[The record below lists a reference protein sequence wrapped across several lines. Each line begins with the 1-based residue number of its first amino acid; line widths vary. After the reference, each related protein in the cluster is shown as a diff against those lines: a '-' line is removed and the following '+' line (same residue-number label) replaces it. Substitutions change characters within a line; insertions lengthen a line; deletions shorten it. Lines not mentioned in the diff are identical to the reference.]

1 MIPRRA
7 LSLWETMQTLQKTHI
22 LLYEKI
28 QKSRVSLVKPGMR
41 GANKRGFLK
50 KKSLGQ
56 HCTVLLPLL
65 FRFRDSYSTRSSTR
79 AELLVAST
87 SRDPY

>member
-41 GANKRGFLK
+41 GANKRGFK

-65 FRFRDSYSTRSSTR
+65 FRFRDSYSTSTRSR
-79 AELLVAST
+79 AELLVAS
-87 SRDPY
+87 RDPY

>member
-28 QKSRVSLVKPGMR
+28 RKSRVSLVKPGMR
-41 GANKRGFLK
+41 GANKRGLFK
-50 KKSLGQ
+50 KKPRAALYSR
-56 HCTVLLPLL
+56 TVLLPLL
-65 FRFRDSYSTRSSTR
+65 FRFRDSYSTSTRSR
-79 AELLVAST
+79 AELLVAS
-87 SRDPY
+87 RDPY

>member
-50 KKSLGQ
+50 KKASGS
-56 HCTVLLPLL
+56 TVLYFCLCCSDLGTATVL
-65 FRFRDSYSTRSSTR
+65 D
-79 AELLVAST
+79 LVL
-87 SRDPY
+87 DLEPNY

>member
-28 QKSRVSLVKPGMR
+28 QNPRVSLVKPGMR
-41 GANKRGFLK
+41 GANKRGFN

-65 FRFRDSYSTRSSTR
+65 FRFRDSYSTSTRSR
-79 AELLVAST
+79 AELLVAS
-87 SRDPY
+87 RDPY

>member
-41 GANKRGFLK
+41 GANKRGFFK
-50 KKSLGQ
+50 KEPRAALY
-56 HCTVLLPLL
+56 CTFAFAVQI
-65 FRFRDSYSTRSSTR
+65 
-79 AELLVAST
+79 
-87 SRDPY
+87 

>member
-50 KKSLGQ
+50 KASGS
-56 HCTVLLPLL
+56 TVLYFCLCCSDLG
-65 FRFRDSYSTRSSTR
+65 TATV
-79 AELLVAST
+79 LVL
-87 SRDPY
+87 DLEPNY

>member
-41 GANKRGFLK
+41 GANKRDFL

-65 FRFRDSYSTRSSTR
+65 LRFRDSYSTSTRSR
-79 AELLVAST
+79 AELLVAS
-87 SRDPY
+87 RDPY

>member
-50 KKSLGQ
+50 KSLGQ

-65 FRFRDSYSTRSSTR
+65 FRFSDSYSTRSSTR

>member
-1 MIPRRA
+1 MSSEMIPRRA

-50 KKSLGQ
+50 KKPWAALY
-56 HCTVLLPLL
+56 CTFAFAVQI
-65 FRFRDSYSTRSSTR
+65 
-79 AELLVAST
+79 
-87 SRDPY
+87 